1 MQTHDPS
8 ADVRTSR
15 EIARLTSALSLEE
28 KAALT
33 VGIDT
38 WRTASFLD
46 LAYRRQ
52 DDRRSERC
60 TWRHPRPFERHAFC
74 LHTLGNRARRH
85 LGHDCR
91 RTGECSRGS
100 PSH

>member
-38 WRTASFLD
+38 WRTASFPRNLTSWFLSISKPCQQIHSTASHYD
-46 LAYRRQ
+46 TGSWRMAMSSIAYAKMATTM
-52 DDRRSERC
+52 EVM
-60 TWRHPRPFERHAFC
+60 
-74 LHTLGNRARRH
+74 N
-85 LGHDCR
+85 
-91 RTGECSRGS
+91 
-100 PSH
+100 